1 MKKSKLYTRTGDA
14 GTTSLIGG
22 TRIAK
27 NSPRL
32 EAYGTVDELNSHIGL
47 VNARTTDP
55 DIRAMLTWIQ
65 HRLFDIGSCLACDPN
80 GDFSMPSGIDDAA
93 IRRLEC
99 AIDALDSR
107 VPPLNR
113 FVLPGGSVESAEA
126 HIARTVARRA
136 ERRILTLAGQSEVPP
151 EVLRFIN
158 RLSDYLFV
166 LARFNNINQNIDEIF
181 WQKDC

>member
-14 GTTSLIGG
+14 GLTSLIGG
-22 TRIAK
+22 VRVAK

-65 HRLFDIGSCLACDPN
+65 HRLFDIGSCLACDPDS
-80 GDFSMPSGIDDAA
+80 DFAMPAGIDEEA
-93 IRRLEC
+93 ILRLEH
-99 AIDALDSR
+99 AIDAIDSR
-107 VPPLNR
+107 VPSVNR
-113 FVLPGGSVESAEA
+113 FVLPGGSVESAET

-136 ERRILTLAGQSEVPP
+136 ERRILTLAGQSEVPS
-151 EVLRFIN
+151 EIIRFIN

-166 LARFNNINQNIDEIF
+166 LARFNNVNQNVDEIF